1 MAVEGN
7 GFPWHFDTN
16 NFTVTLA
23 IQNSDDGGAFEYAPG
38 IRKGSEN
45 FSEVGRVLDGTS
57 KLIKVLELEPGD
69 LQLFRGRYSL
79 HRVTPL
85 IGPTTRYVAIF
96 SYVEQPDMVGSPE
109 RTEQLYGRTLPIHWE
124 RAGKRN
130 DAYRD

>member
-1 MAVEGN
+1 MALFSHPIEYN
-7 GFPWHFDTN
+7 RHTN
-16 NFTVTLA
+16 TDAWARL
-23 IQNSDDGGAFEYAPG
+23 SDSTGGAFEYAPG

-79 HRVTPL
+79 QRVTPL
-85 IGPTTRYVAIF
+85 IGSTPRYVAIF
-96 SYVEQPDMVGSPE
+96 SYVEQPDMVGSLE

-124 RAGKRN
+124 RAGKRK
-130 DAYRD
+130 DAYID